1 MRLFQRTLAALREL
15 QGPGR
20 HLLLMVTTLY
30 FAILFLESAVGHTPA
45 VTSNWRSL
53 ALLPAVW
60 MPVSLLTLMAALVRA
75 SRATELSLQVAMIV
89 AGVIGFV
96 GVSPHLVANGVTWA
110 RPEGLLNGSA
120 LHGEPGP
127 TWPLAITIGAV
138 LGFVGSVGLGADRAF
153 TRTSGPSSALR
164 AAAFVLL
171 LAAILLSRSV
181 TTLGWCGAVTV
192 AAAALLFVHVLADI
206 AAVLRQ
212 RRA

>member
-1 MRLFQRTLAALREL
+1 MSAVQRAVAALREL
-15 QGPGR
+15 RGPGR

-30 FAILFLESAVGHTPA
+30 FAILFLESAVGHIPA
-45 VTSNWRSL
+45 LTSNWRSL

-60 MPVSLLTLMAALVRA
+60 MPVSLLALMAALVTA
-75 SRATELSLQVAMIV
+75 SRATERCLQGAMVV

-110 RPEGLLNGSA
+110 HPGGLLNGSA
-120 LHGEPGP
+120 LRGEPGP

-138 LGFVGSVGLGADRAF
+138 LGFVGSVGLGADREF
-153 TRTSGPSSALR
+153 TRTSATSSGLR

-181 TTLGWCGAVTV
+181 GTLGWCGAVTV
-192 AAAALLFVHVLADI
+192 AAAALLFVHVLTDI
-206 AAVLRQ
+206 GAVLRQ